1 MMLKCKIPIHFEISK
16 NKSVMNVS
24 DKNRPENLYN
34 YINANSTDSYIL
46 ELLQYEINR
55 RIYYFGDNFRS
66 SWEGLNFNK
75 IKKRHLVERLYRRI
89 YSKKITNFENLVF
102 SNAYFSLNSEIK
114 KLGTK
119 VITPWWTLKK
129 GSLYIQD
136 ENFRRIFEYIYDKI
150 NTANLQELL
159 SNSFIEKL
167 RLFIEESHSLVK
179 NSNIKAGFFS
189 NDLGFFERLF
199 IDIFERA
206 NIPTF
211 VFLHGLPARYN
222 SIDDNRAKYLIVWG
236 EKIKENY
243 INAGVNAS
251 KIFVS
256 GHPHYNKTISP
267 KLRFDL
273 DNVLVLS
280 KPANG
285 TPSISNE
292 IILSDRGNCIVYLE
306 MVKKILII
314 NGVTKAR
321 LRIHPSESPKWYI
334 ENIGGDF
341 FELDKADLTDS
352 LISSSLVIGPT
363 STVFLETIYNG
374 VNYLVFEPT
383 TNGLDLINYKIVSP
397 FDGTDKRIPVAQNEI
412 ELEYILKNRIMVD
425 PSCFTDYIRSPFDL
439 SFVSKH
445 I

>member
-1 MMLKCKIPIHFEISK
+1 MNEI
-16 NKSVMNVS
+16 
-24 DKNRPENLYN
+24 DKNRQVNLYN
-34 YINANSTDSYIL
+34 YINTNSTDSHIL
-46 ELLQYEINR
+46 ELLQYEINK
-55 RIYYFGDNFRS
+55 RIYYFGDNFQR

-75 IKKRHLVERLYRRI
+75 IKKRQLIERLYRRI
-89 YSKKITNFENLVF
+89 YSKKIINCENLVF

-114 KLGTK
+114 GLGMK

-129 GSLYIQD
+129 GSLYLQD
-136 ENFRRIFEYIYDKI
+136 ENFRRKFEYIYDKI
-150 NTANLQELL
+150 NTANLHELL

-167 RLFIEESHSLVK
+167 KLFIEASHSLVK

-199 IDIFERA
+199 IDIFEKA

-243 INAGVNAS
+243 INAGINAS

-256 GHPHYNKTISP
+256 GHPYYNKTISH
-267 KLRFDL
+267 KLRFSF

-306 MVKKILII
+306 IVKKILIR
-314 NGVTKAR
+314 NGVSKAR
-321 LRIHPSESPKWYI
+321 LRIHPSESSKWYTD
-334 ENIGGDF
+334 NLGSDF
-341 FELDKADLTDS
+341 FELDRTDLTDS
-352 LISSSLVIGPT
+352 LLSSSLVIGPT
-363 STVFLETIYNG
+363 STVFLETLYNK

-397 FDGTDKRIPVAQNEI
+397 FDGTDSKIPVAKNED
-412 ELEYILKNRIMVD
+412 ELEYMLKNKTMVE
-425 PSCFTDYIRSPFDL
+425 PTCFNDYITTPFDL
-439 SFVSKH
+439 SFVKKL
-445 I
+445 IK